1 MYSINLLLGKR
12 VLLLALFLLC
22 FIGLSGATSA
32 FVGMA
37 PAGNVAE
44 TQNSAPPKNSEDEQN
59 WAASFDSSRPLAQD
73 WRQYAVRDVLK
84 PELQTPARIVLESVK
99 TPLTKGR
106 TTILLLTLQANN
118 IQVRAVWKVTNTLNA
133 FDIDNGKLS
142 LTADPN
148 ETAIFVATVYLIDNF
163 QLLNTAYQN
172 LTASAVITVSVKGA
186 AMAESLSV
194 EAPPRL
200 EVTAGIAEEVYV
212 FAASG
217 GKMPHTYALLHNPDD
232 DAFHFT
238 NGTLSVNISATIGEY
253 RFTVAV
259 NDAASVT
266 VTVAATV
273 EVVAAPLAVAQPPR
287 LEVTAGIAEELYV
300 FAASGGKMPHTYTLL
315 HNPDDDAFYFTNGT
329 LSVNISATI
338 GEYRFTVAVVD
349 AASMA
354 VTVTAT
360 VEVVAAPLAVVQPP
374 RLEVTAGAAKE
385 VYVFVA
391 SGGVMPHTYT
401 LLHNPDDAF
410 AFSNGTLSVN
420 VSATIG
426 VYRFTVA
433 VNDADSM
440 TVTVTATVEVVMA
453 ADLSVAI
460 PPRLEVTAGAAEE
473 VYVFVASGGIMPHT
487 YTLLHNPDTN
497 AFVFSNGTLAVNIS
511 AIVGEYRFTVAV
523 NDADSMTVTVTATVS
538 VAMAPDL
545 SVAIPPRLEV
555 TAGIAEEVYVF
566 VASGGIMPHTYTLLH
581 NPNPNA
587 FYFTNGTL
595 SVNVSATIGVYRF
608 TVAVNDADS
617 MTVTVTATVSVV
629 MAADLSVA
637 IPPRLEVT
645 AGIAE
650 EVYVFVA
657 SGGIMP
663 HTYTLLHNPDDNA
676 FYFTNGTLS
685 VNISATIGEHRF
697 TVAVADA
704 LSRAVT
710 VAATVSVAMAPDLSV
725 AIPPRL
731 EVTAGAAE
739 EVYVFV
745 VSGGIMPHTYTLL
758 HNPNPN
764 AFYFT
769 NGTLSVNISATIG
782 EYHFTVAV
790 ADALSRTVTVAAT
803 VSVAM
808 AADLSVAIPP
818 RLEVTAG
825 AAEEVYVF
833 VASGGITPHTYTLLH
848 NPDDNAFYFTN
859 GTLSVNISAT
869 IGEYHF
875 TVAVA
880 DVVSRAV
887 TVTATVDVRPADLL
901 MAAPPR
907 LEVTAGMAKEVYVF
921 AASGGTM
928 PHTYTLLHNPDDDAF
943 YFTQGTLAVNFR
955 ATIGVYRF
963 TVAVADAA
971 SIAVTVTAT
980 VDVAAS
986 LPLVFLAEVPPLAIT
1001 AGASVNL
1008 YTFTATGGIGD
1019 KRYTIVAD
1027 NPGGF
1032 VLAAD
1037 SGVLSLLPEAAEGV
1051 YMLTVEASDRA
1062 TPPNRITTAATVRV
1076 SNRQIFVLGGAAGI
1090 NLQNDVWSSV
1100 DGRNWRPA
1108 ADDVGWVKRYNHQA
1122 LSHQGRLYVL
1132 GGNNGHLRRSDV
1144 WSSADGTNWRPET
1157 DDAGWADRDG
1167 YQAVS
1172 HQGRLYVMGGR
1183 GNMRFNDVWS
1193 SADGTNWSRETAG
1206 AGWAKRER
1214 HQALSHNGR
1223 LYVLGG
1229 LNNSFD
1235 YLNDVWSSA
1244 DGTNWSRETDDAGW
1258 AGRINHQAL
1267 SHQGRLYVLGG
1278 RYGSNNT
1285 LNDVWS
1291 SADGKNWRPETAGAE
1306 WSRRDALQA
1315 LSHQGRLYVLGGR
1328 YDNNSNLNDVWS
1340 STDGKEWAL
1349 ITPSADW
1356 AERYGHQAVVFPSP
1370 LVLFGVGERLTIAAR
1385 AAPNLH
1391 TFTAHYGEGDYSYSL
1406 HPAVSGFAVNA
1417 GGVLATES
1425 SVTVGNYTLTVW
1437 VEDEMGSR
1445 AQTALR
1451 VFVGH
1456 FNLAEVPPLFGLE
1469 SIPKVLHTFTTDG
1482 GIAGEQYKIVAGNT
1496 SGYFAIDA
1504 ASGVLSLTD
1513 TSAEGVYTLSVEAS
1527 DSSSLFLKATAV
1539 ATVAVN
1545 DRWVFVLGGTSDSSL
1560 NDVWLSVDGA
1570 NWGRESN
1577 DVGWAMRYSHQAL
1590 SHHGRLYV
1598 LGGNDGSNSLNDVWS
1613 AAEGADWSLETAG
1626 AEWAEREGHQALSHN
1641 GRLYVLGGNDGNRLS
1656 DVWSSTDGANWGQ
1669 ETADAGWAGRDGHQ
1683 ALSHQGRLYVLGGND
1698 DSLLNDVWSSA
1709 DGTNWSLETAGTEW
1723 TEREGHQALSHQGR
1737 LYVLGGNN
1745 GSRLSDVWS
1754 SADGANWSLETAGAE
1769 WTGREGHQALS
1780 YQRRLYVLGG
1790 DDGSGNLSDV
1800 WSSADG
1806 ANWSLETNNA
1816 NWSGRKGHQAV
1827 IFPPRLELFG
1837 VAERLTA
1844 TAAIKGNLHTFKTQY
1859 GVGDYAY
1866 SLIPA
1871 VNGFVVRPG
1880 PGGILETE
1888 SDVTLGDYTLTVWV
1902 EDDAGNRAQTAVKVF
1917 VTYLHLAE
1925 VPPLF
1930 GLAGIAKILH
1940 TITTDGGIPGEQ
1952 YRIVAGDTPGY
1963 FAIDADS
1970 GVLSLLSTAWEGI
1983 YTLSVEVSDALSLSR
1998 KATAVATVEITGRQ
2012 IFILGGNDDSRLSD
2026 VWSSMNGA
2034 NWGQETDGAGW
2045 AGREGHQALAHQE
2058 RLYVLGGNDGSNSLN
2073 DVWSSADGANWSRE
2087 TAGAEWPGR
2096 EGHQSLSHQGRLYV
2110 LGGNDGSSSLNDV
2123 WSATDGAN
2131 WSRETDGAGWTRR
2144 EGHQALSHN
2153 GRLYVLGGKDGSH
2166 LSDVWSSADGAN
2178 WSRETAGAGWT
2189 GREGHQALSHNGRLY
2204 VLGGK
2209 DGSSRYNDVWSSADG
2224 KSWVQETAG
2233 AGWEMRDEHQALL
2246 YNGRFYV
2253 LGGLDDDGNLNDV
2266 WSSADGEEWEI
2277 ITLSAD
2283 WSERSGHQAVIF
2295 PPQLDLFGVAER
2307 LTATAAIKGDLHTF
2321 TAQFGRGDYS
2331 YSLTPA
2337 VSGFAVSPGGV
2348 LSTESDVTLGD
2359 YTLTVWV
2366 EDEAGNRAQTAVKVF
2381 VKYLHLAEVP
2391 RLVGLAGIAKI
2402 LHTITTD
2409 GGIPGEQYMIVAG
2422 NTPGYFALD
2431 ADSGVLSLL
2440 TTAWE
2445 GIYTL
2450 SVEASDALSLSR
2462 KATAVATVEIKG
2474 RQIFI
2479 LGGNDGSRLS
2489 DVWSSMDGANWEQ
2502 ETDGAGWAGREGH
2515 QALAH
2520 QGRLYV
2526 LGGDDGSSLNDV
2538 WSSTDGENWSL
2549 ETDDAGW
2556 AGREGHQALSHQ
2568 GRLYVLGGLGGSSLN
2583 DVWSAADGANWSLE
2597 TAGAGWAGREGH
2609 QAVSHNGRLYVLGG
2623 DDGSN
2628 SLNDVWSSADGA
2640 NWSLETD
2647 DAGWEGRWGHQA
2659 LSHQGR
2665 LYVLGGFGSSS
2676 LNDVWSS
2683 ADGANWS
2690 RETAG
2695 AGWAGRDGHQALS
2708 HQGRLYV
2715 LGGDDDSDSGN
2726 LSDVWSS
2733 ADGANWSLETNNGW
2747 SGRKGH
2753 QAVVFPSPLVLFGV
2767 AERLTAVD
2775 GLAEDLHTFT
2785 AQYGR
2790 GGYSYSLTPAVSGFA
2805 VSPGGIL
2812 STDSEVTMGDYTLT
2826 VWVKD
2831 DAGKRTQTAVKVFV
2845 DHLYLAKVPRLFG
2858 LASIAKI
2865 LHTITTGIIPG
2876 EQYKIVAGNEA
2887 GYFAMDAD
2895 RGVLSLL
2902 TTAWEGVYTL
2912 SVEASDALSLS
2923 HLATAAAT
2931 VEIQGRQIFVLGGYI
2946 GIIPY
2951 YLNDV
2956 WSAADSKNWSL
2967 EIANAG
2973 WAIRYSHQ
2981 ALSHQGRL
2989 YVLGGY
2995 DGSSGLNDV
3004 WSSAD
3009 GASWV
3014 QETAGAGW
3022 AGRAEYQVLSHQGRL
3037 YVLGGS
3043 DGGSTRRN
3051 DVWSSADGA
3060 SWVLETDDAGWAE
3073 RSAHQGLLHNGRLY
3087 VLGGL
3092 SVSNNVSSRHN
3103 DVWSSADGKNWSLET
3118 DDAGWTGR
3126 YSHQA
3131 LSHQGRLYVLGGS
3144 DGSSNR
3150 RNDVWSSA
3158 DGKNWTLETNDAGW
3172 TGRTAYQ
3179 ALSHQGRL
3187 YILGGHD
3194 GSSPPR
3200 NDVWSSADGTNWSL
3214 ETNGANWS
3222 GRNGHQAV
3230 VFPPPLALL
3239 GVGERLTA
3247 NAGIAEDLHTFKSQ
3261 YGRGDYSYSLTPAVN
3276 GFAVSADGV
3285 LSAQSDVTVG
3295 VYTLTV
3301 WVEDDAGDRAQTAL
3315 RVDVVAQ
3322 STAQSHPFSPIIS
3335 PPASGGVQVPHPISP
3350 PALGGVQVL

>member
-1 MYSINLLLGKR
+1 
-12 VLLLALFLLC
+12 
-22 FIGLSGATSA
+22 
-32 FVGMA
+32 
-37 PAGNVAE
+37 
-44 TQNSAPPKNSEDEQN
+44 
-59 WAASFDSSRPLAQD
+59 
-73 WRQYAVRDVLK
+73 
-84 PELQTPARIVLESVK
+84 
-99 TPLTKGR
+99 
-106 TTILLLTLQANN
+106 
-118 IQVRAVWKVTNTLNA
+118 
-133 FDIDNGKLS
+133 
-142 LTADPN
+142 
-148 ETAIFVATVYLIDNF
+148 
-163 QLLNTAYQN
+163 
-172 LTASAVITVSVKGA
+172 
-186 AMAESLSV
+186 
-194 EAPPRL
+194 
-200 EVTAGIAEEVYV
+200 
-212 FAASG
+212 
-217 GKMPHTYALLHNPDD
+217 
-232 DAFHFT
+232 
-238 NGTLSVNISATIGEY
+238 
-253 RFTVAV
+253 
-259 NDAASVT
+259 
-266 VTVAATV
+266 
-273 EVVAAPLAVAQPPR
+273 
-287 LEVTAGIAEELYV
+287 
-300 FAASGGKMPHTYTLL
+300 
-315 HNPDDDAFYFTNGT
+315 
-329 LSVNISATI
+329 
-338 GEYRFTVAVVD
+338 
-349 AASMA
+349 
-354 VTVTAT
+354 
-360 VEVVAAPLAVVQPP
+360 
-374 RLEVTAGAAKE
+374 
-385 VYVFVA
+385 
-391 SGGVMPHTYT
+391 
-401 LLHNPDDAF
+401 
-410 AFSNGTLSVN
+410 
-420 VSATIG
+420 
-426 VYRFTVA
+426 
-433 VNDADSM
+433 
-440 TVTVTATVEVVMA
+440 
-453 ADLSVAI
+453 
-460 PPRLEVTAGAAEE
+460 
-473 VYVFVASGGIMPHT
+473 
-487 YTLLHNPDTN
+487 
-497 AFVFSNGTLAVNIS
+497 
-511 AIVGEYRFTVAV
+511 
-523 NDADSMTVTVTATVS
+523 
-538 VAMAPDL
+538 MAPDL

-555 TAGIAEEVYVF
+555 TAGKAEEVYVF
-566 VASGGIMPHTYTLLH
+566 VVSGGIMPHTYTLLQ
-581 NPNPNA
+581 NPYDNA

-595 SVNVSATIGVYRF
+595 SVNVSAIVGEHRF
-608 TVAVNDADS
+608 TVAVADAIS
-617 MTVTVTATVSVV
+617 RAVTVAATVSVA

-650 EVYVFVA
+650 EVYVF
-657 SGGIMP
+657 
-663 HTYTLLHNPDDNA
+663 
-676 FYFTNGTLS
+676 
-685 VNISATIGEHRF
+685 
-697 TVAVADA
+697 
-704 LSRAVT
+704 
-710 VAATVSVAMAPDLSV
+710 AA
-725 AIPPRL
+725 
-731 EVTAGAAE
+731 
-739 EVYVFV
+739 
-745 VSGGIMPHTYTLL
+745 SGGIMPHTYTLL

-790 ADALSRTVTVAAT
+790 AD
-803 VSVAM
+803 
-808 AADLSVAIPP
+808 
-818 RLEVTAG
+818 
-825 AAEEVYVF
+825 
-833 VASGGITPHTYTLLH
+833 
-848 NPDDNAFYFTN
+848 
-859 GTLSVNISAT
+859 
-869 IGEYHF
+869 
-875 TVAVA
+875 
-880 DVVSRAV
+880 VVSRAV
-887 TVTATVDVRPADLL
+887 TVTATVFVRPADLL
-901 MAAPPR
+901 VAAPPR

-921 AASGGTM
+921 IVSGGIM

-986 LPLVFLAEVPPLAIT
+986 LPLVFLAEAPPLAIT

-1076 SNRQIFVLGGAAGI
+1076 SNRQIFVLGGHDGRDF
-1090 NLQNDVWSSV
+1090 LNDVWSSV
-1100 DGRNWRPA
+1100 DGRNWGLA
-1108 ADDVGWVKRYNHQA
+1108 ADDAGWVARRFYQA

-1132 GGNNGHLRRSDV
+1132 GGLTGFSPFRV
-1144 WSSADGTNWRPET
+1144 
-1157 DDAGWADRDG
+1157 
-1167 YQAVS
+1167 
-1172 HQGRLYVMGGR
+1172 
-1183 GNMRFNDVWS
+1183 NDVWS
-1193 SADGTNWSRETAG
+1193 SADGTNWSRETDDAG
-1206 AGWAKRER
+1206 WTGRQSHQALSHQGRLYVLGGRREGNRLNDVWSSVDGTNWSRETDDAGWAKREG
-1214 HQALSHNGR
+1214 HQSLSHNGR

-1244 DGTNWSRETDDAGW
+1244 DGKNWSLETNDAEW
-1258 AGRINHQAL
+1258 PGRINHQAL

-1278 RYGSNNT
+1278 RYGSSNR

-1328 YDNNSNLNDVWS
+1328 YGSSNRLNDVWS
-1340 STDGKEWAL
+1340 STDGKNWRPETAGAEW
-1349 ITPSADW
+1349 SR
-1356 AERYGHQAVVFPSP
+1356 RYGHQAVVFPSP

-1391 TFTAHYGEGDYSYSL
+1391 TFTAQYGEGDYSYSL
-1406 HPAVSGFAVNA
+1406 YPAVSGFAVNA
-1417 GGVLATES
+1417 GGVLSAES

-1545 DRWVFVLGGTSDSSL
+1545 DRWVFVLGGNSGSSL

-1598 LGGNDGSNSLNDVWS
+1598 LGGNDGGSNLNDVWS
-1613 AAEGADWSLETAG
+1613 AADGANWSLETAG
-1626 AEWAEREGHQALSHN
+1626 AGWTEREGHQALSHN
-1641 GRLYVLGGNDGNRLS
+1641 GRLYVLGGNDGSRLS
-1656 DVWSSTDGANWGQ
+1656 DVWSSADGANWGQ
-1669 ETADAGWAGRDGHQ
+1669 ETADAGWAGREGHQ
-1683 ALSHQGRLYVLGGND
+1683 ALAHNGRLYVLGGND
-1698 DSLLNDVWSSA
+1698 
-1709 DGTNWSLETAGTEW
+1709 
-1723 TEREGHQALSHQGR
+1723 
-1737 LYVLGGNN
+1737 
-1745 GSRLSDVWS
+1745 GSNSLSDVWS
-1754 SADGANWSLETAGAE
+1754 SADGANWSLETADAG
-1769 WTGREGHQALS
+1769 WTGREGHQALAHNGRLYVLGGNDGS
-1780 YQRRLYVLGG
+1780 RLSDVWSSTDGANWSLETNGAGWTGREGHQSLSHQRRLYVLGG
-1790 DDGSGNLSDV
+1790 EDDSGNLSDV

-1844 TAAIKGNLHTFKTQY
+1844 TAAIKGDLHTFKTQF

-1871 VNGFVVRPG
+1871 VNGFAVT
-1880 PGGILETE
+1880 PGGILATE

-1917 VTYLHLAE
+1917 VAHLHLAE
-1925 VPPLF
+1925 VPRLL

-1983 YTLSVEVSDALSLSR
+1983 YTLSVEVSDGLSLSR

-2012 IFILGGNDDSRLSD
+2012 IFILGGNDGGRLSD
-2026 VWSSMNGA
+2026 VWSSMDGA
-2034 NWGQETDGAGW
+2034 NWGLETAGAGW

-2087 TAGAEWPGR
+2087 TAGAEWTGR
-2096 EGHQSLSHQGRLYV
+2096 EGHQALSHNGRLYV

-2123 WSATDGAN
+2123 WSSTDGAN
-2131 WSRETDGAGWTRR
+2131 WGRETDDAGWAGR
-2144 EGHQALSHN
+2144 EGHQSLSHN
-2153 GRLYVLGGKDGSH
+2153 GRLYVLGGNDGSNRRN
-2166 LSDVWSSADGAN
+2166 DVWSSADGAN
-2178 WSRETAGAGWT
+2178 WSRETAGAEWA
-2189 GREGHQALSHNGRLY
+2189 GREGHQALSHQGRLY

-2209 DGSSRYNDVWSSADG
+2209 DGSNRYNDVWSSADG
-2224 KSWVQETAG
+2224 ANWSLETAG
-2233 AGWEMRDEHQALL
+2233 AEWEMRDEHQALL

-2253 LGGLDDDGNLNDV
+2253 LGGEDDSNSLSDV
-2266 WSSADGEEWEI
+2266 WSSADG
-2277 ITLSAD
+2277 AN
-2283 WSERSGHQAVIF
+2283 WSLETNNGWSGRKGHQAVIF
-2295 PPQLDLFGVAER
+2295 PPQLDLFGVGER

-2348 LSTESDVTLGD
+2348 LSTESNVTLGD

-2489 DVWSSMDGANWEQ
+2489 DVWSSMDGANWGQ
-2502 ETDGAGWAGREGH
+2502 ETDDAGWAGREGH

-2538 WSSTDGENWSL
+2538 WSSMDGANWSL

-2556 AGREGHQALSHQ
+2556 AGREGHQALAHQ

-2583 DVWSAADGANWSLE
+2583 DVWSAADGANWSME
-2597 TAGAGWAGREGH
+2597 TDDAGWTGREGH

-2640 NWSLETD
+2640 NWSLET
-2647 DAGWEGRWGHQA
+2647 AGAEWPGRWGHQA

-2695 AGWAGRDGHQALS
+2695 AGWEGRDGHQALS

-2733 ADGANWSLETNNGW
+2733 VDGANWSLETNNGW

-2753 QAVVFPSPLVLFGV
+2753 QAVVFPSPLALFGV

-2805 VSPGGIL
+2805 VSPGGVL

-2826 VWVKD
+2826 VWVED

-2887 GYFAMDAD
+2887 GLFCPGRRPRCFVIAKQPPGREFIPCRWRRPMLWLYPTWQRRRQRWKYKDGRFLSWAD
-2895 RGVLSLL
+2895 
-2902 TTAWEGVYTL
+2902 
-2912 SVEASDALSLS
+2912 
-2923 HLATAAAT
+2923 
-2931 VEIQGRQIFVLGGYI
+2931 I
-2946 GIIPY
+2946 
-2951 YLNDV
+2951 
-2956 WSAADSKNWSL
+2956 
-2967 EIANAG
+2967 
-2973 WAIRYSHQ
+2973 
-2981 ALSHQGRL
+2981 
-2989 YVLGGY
+2989 
-2995 DGSSGLNDV
+2995 
-3004 WSSAD
+3004 
-3009 GASWV
+3009 
-3014 QETAGAGW
+3014 
-3022 AGRAEYQVLSHQGRL
+3022 
-3037 YVLGGS
+3037 
-3043 DGGSTRRN
+3043 
-3051 DVWSSADGA
+3051 
-3060 SWVLETDDAGWAE
+3060 
-3073 RSAHQGLLHNGRLY
+3073 
-3087 VLGGL
+3087 
-3092 SVSNNVSSRHN
+3092 
-3103 DVWSSADGKNWSLET
+3103 
-3118 DDAGWTGR
+3118 
-3126 YSHQA
+3126 
-3131 LSHQGRLYVLGGS
+3131 
-3144 DGSSNR
+3144 
-3150 RNDVWSSA
+3150 
-3158 DGKNWTLETNDAGW
+3158 
-3172 TGRTAYQ
+3172 
-3179 ALSHQGRL
+3179 
-3187 YILGGHD
+3187 
-3194 GSSPPR
+3194 
-3200 NDVWSSADGTNWSL
+3200 
-3214 ETNGANWS
+3214 
-3222 GRNGHQAV
+3222 
-3230 VFPPPLALL
+3230 
-3239 GVGERLTA
+3239 
-3247 NAGIAEDLHTFKSQ
+3247 
-3261 YGRGDYSYSLTPAVN
+3261 
-3276 GFAVSADGV
+3276 
-3285 LSAQSDVTVG
+3285 
-3295 VYTLTV
+3295 
-3301 WVEDDAGDRAQTAL
+3301 
-3315 RVDVVAQ
+3315 
-3322 STAQSHPFSPIIS
+3322 
-3335 PPASGGVQVPHPISP
+3335 
-3350 PALGGVQVL
+3350 

>member
-1 MYSINLLLGKR
+1 
-12 VLLLALFLLC
+12 
-22 FIGLSGATSA
+22 
-32 FVGMA
+32 
-37 PAGNVAE
+37 
-44 TQNSAPPKNSEDEQN
+44 
-59 WAASFDSSRPLAQD
+59 
-73 WRQYAVRDVLK
+73 
-84 PELQTPARIVLESVK
+84 
-99 TPLTKGR
+99 
-106 TTILLLTLQANN
+106 
-118 IQVRAVWKVTNTLNA
+118 
-133 FDIDNGKLS
+133 
-142 LTADPN
+142 
-148 ETAIFVATVYLIDNF
+148 
-163 QLLNTAYQN
+163 
-172 LTASAVITVSVKGA
+172 
-186 AMAESLSV
+186 
-194 EAPPRL
+194 
-200 EVTAGIAEEVYV
+200 
-212 FAASG
+212 
-217 GKMPHTYALLHNPDD
+217 
-232 DAFHFT
+232 
-238 NGTLSVNISATIGEY
+238 
-253 RFTVAV
+253 
-259 NDAASVT
+259 
-266 VTVAATV
+266 
-273 EVVAAPLAVAQPPR
+273 
-287 LEVTAGIAEELYV
+287 
-300 FAASGGKMPHTYTLL
+300 
-315 HNPDDDAFYFTNGT
+315 
-329 LSVNISATI
+329 
-338 GEYRFTVAVVD
+338 
-349 AASMA
+349 
-354 VTVTAT
+354 
-360 VEVVAAPLAVVQPP
+360 
-374 RLEVTAGAAKE
+374 
-385 VYVFVA
+385 
-391 SGGVMPHTYT
+391 
-401 LLHNPDDAF
+401 
-410 AFSNGTLSVN
+410 
-420 VSATIG
+420 
-426 VYRFTVA
+426 
-433 VNDADSM
+433 
-440 TVTVTATVEVVMA
+440 
-453 ADLSVAI
+453 
-460 PPRLEVTAGAAEE
+460 
-473 VYVFVASGGIMPHT
+473 
-487 YTLLHNPDTN
+487 
-497 AFVFSNGTLAVNIS
+497 
-511 AIVGEYRFTVAV
+511 
-523 NDADSMTVTVTATVS
+523 
-538 VAMAPDL
+538 
-545 SVAIPPRLEV
+545 
-555 TAGIAEEVYVF
+555 
-566 VASGGIMPHTYTLLH
+566 
-581 NPNPNA
+581 
-587 FYFTNGTL
+587 
-595 SVNVSATIGVYRF
+595 
-608 TVAVNDADS
+608 
-617 MTVTVTATVSVV
+617 
-629 MAADLSVA
+629 
-637 IPPRLEVT
+637 
-645 AGIAE
+645 
-650 EVYVFVA
+650 
-657 SGGIMP
+657 
-663 HTYTLLHNPDDNA
+663 
-676 FYFTNGTLS
+676 
-685 VNISATIGEHRF
+685 
-697 TVAVADA
+697 
-704 LSRAVT
+704 
-710 VAATVSVAMAPDLSV
+710 
-725 AIPPRL
+725 
-731 EVTAGAAE
+731 
-739 EVYVFV
+739 
-745 VSGGIMPHTYTLL
+745 
-758 HNPNPN
+758 
-764 AFYFT
+764 
-769 NGTLSVNISATIG
+769 
-782 EYHFTVAV
+782 
-790 ADALSRTVTVAAT
+790 
-803 VSVAM
+803 
-808 AADLSVAIPP
+808 
-818 RLEVTAG
+818 
-825 AAEEVYVF
+825 
-833 VASGGITPHTYTLLH
+833 
-848 NPDDNAFYFTN
+848 
-859 GTLSVNISAT
+859 
-869 IGEYHF
+869 
-875 TVAVA
+875 
-880 DVVSRAV
+880 
-887 TVTATVDVRPADLL
+887 
-901 MAAPPR
+901 
-907 LEVTAGMAKEVYVF
+907 
-921 AASGGTM
+921 
-928 PHTYTLLHNPDDDAF
+928 
-943 YFTQGTLAVNFR
+943 
-955 ATIGVYRF
+955 
-963 TVAVADAA
+963 
-971 SIAVTVTAT
+971 
-980 VDVAAS
+980 
-986 LPLVFLAEVPPLAIT
+986 
-1001 AGASVNL
+1001 
-1008 YTFTATGGIGD
+1008 
-1019 KRYTIVAD
+1019 
-1027 NPGGF
+1027 
-1032 VLAAD
+1032 
-1037 SGVLSLLPEAAEGV
+1037 
-1051 YMLTVEASDRA
+1051 MLTVEASDLA

-1157 DDAGWADRDG
+1157 DDAGWAERDG

-1278 RYGSNNT
+1278 RYGSKNT

-1391 TFTAHYGEGDYSYSL
+1391 TFTAQYGEGDYSYSL

-1451 VFVGH
+1451 VLVGN

-1496 SGYFAIDA
+1496 DYFAIDA

-1545 DRWVFVLGGTSDSSL
+1545 DRWVFVLGGTSGSSL

-1598 LGGNDGSNSLNDVWS
+1598 LGGNDGDSNLNDVWS
-1613 AAEGADWSLETAG
+1613 AAEGANWSLETAG
-1626 AEWAEREGHQALSHN
+1626 AEWAGREGHQALSHN
-1641 GRLYVLGGNDGNRLS
+1641 GRLYVLGGNDGSRLS
-1656 DVWSSTDGANWGQ
+1656 DVWSSADGANWGQ
-1669 ETADAGWAGRDGHQ
+1669 ETADAGWAG
-1683 ALSHQGRLYVLGGND
+1683 
-1698 DSLLNDVWSSA
+1698 
-1709 DGTNWSLETAGTEW
+1709 
-1723 TEREGHQALSHQGR
+1723 REGHQALSHQGR
-1737 LYVLGGNN
+1737 LYVLGGNDGSLLN
-1745 GSRLSDVWS
+1745 DVWSSADGANWSLETAGAGWTGREGHQSLSHQGRLYVLGGNDGSRLSDVWS

-1769 WTGREGHQALS
+1769 WPGREGHQALS
-1780 YQRRLYVLGG
+1780 HQGRLYVLGG
-1790 DDGSGNLSDV
+1790 EDDGGNLSDV

-1844 TAAIKGNLHTFKTQY
+1844 TAAIKGDLHTFKTQF

-1866 SLIPA
+1866 SLTPA
-1871 VNGFVVRPG
+1871 VSGFAVS

-1888 SDVTLGDYTLTVWV
+1888 SNVTLGEYTLTVWV

-1925 VPPLF
+1925 VPRLL
-1930 GLAGIAKILH
+1930 GLAGVAKILH
-1940 TITTDGGIPGEQ
+1940 TLTTDGGIPGEQ

-1970 GVLSLLSTAWEGI
+1970 GVLSLLTTAWEGI
-1983 YTLSVEVSDALSLSR
+1983 YTLSVEVSDGLSLSR
-1998 KATAVATVEITGRQ
+1998 KATAVATVEIKGRQ

-2026 VWSSMNGA
+2026 VWSSMDGA
-2034 NWGQETDGAGW
+2034 NWGLETAGAGW

-2096 EGHQSLSHQGRLYV
+2096 KGHQSLSHQGRLYV
-2110 LGGNDGSSSLNDV
+2110 LGGFGNSSLNDV
-2123 WSATDGAN
+2123 WSSTDGAN
-2131 WSRETDGAGWTRR
+2131 WSLETDDAGWAGR
-2144 EGHQALSHN
+2144 EGHQSLAHN
-2153 GRLYVLGGKDGSH
+2153 GRLYVLGGNDGSNR
-2166 LSDVWSSADGAN
+2166 LNDVWSSADGAN
-2178 WSRETAGAGWT
+2178 WSLETAGAGWA
-2189 GREGHQALSHNGRLY
+2189 GREGHQALSHQGRLY
-2204 VLGGK
+2204 VLGGV
-2209 DGSSRYNDVWSSADG
+2209 GSSRYNDVWSSADG
-2224 KSWVQETAG
+2224 ANWSLESNG
-2233 AGWEMRDEHQALL
+2233 AGWAGRDEHQALL

-2253 LGGLDDDGNLNDV
+2253 LGGDDDSNSLSDV
-2266 WSSADGEEWEI
+2266 WSSADG
-2277 ITLSAD
+2277 AN
-2283 WSERSGHQAVIF
+2283 WSLETNGASWSGRKGHQAVIF

-2348 LSTESDVTLGD
+2348 LATESHVTLGD

-2366 EDEAGNRAQTAVKVF
+2366 EDDAGNRAQTAVKVF

-2409 GGIPGEQYMIVAG
+2409 GGIPGEQYRIVAG

-2489 DVWSSMDGANWEQ
+2489 DVWSAADGANWGQ

-2538 WSSTDGENWSL
+2538 WSSTDGANWSR

-2583 DVWSAADGANWSLE
+2583 DVWSAVDGANWSLE
-2597 TAGAGWAGREGH
+2597 TADAGWTGREGH

-2623 DDGSN
+2623 EDGSN

-2640 NWSLETD
+2640 NWSLETAG
-2647 DAGWEGRWGHQA
+2647 AGWPGRWGHQA

-2812 STDSEVTMGDYTLT
+2812 STDSEVTMGDYILT
-2826 VWVKD
+2826 VWVED

-2876 EQYKIVAGNEA
+2876 EQYKIVAGNEL
-2887 GYFAMDAD
+2887 GYFALDAD

-2902 TTAWEGVYTL
+2902 STAWEGVYTL
-2912 SVEASDALSLS
+2912 SVEASDALALS

-2931 VEIQGRQIFVLGGYI
+2931 VEIKGRQIFVLGGYI

-2951 YLNDV
+2951 YRNDV

-2967 EIANAG
+2967 EIANAE
-2973 WAIRYSHQ
+2973 WAIRSSYQ

-2989 YVLGGY
+2989 YVLGGS
-2995 DGSSGLNDV
+2995 DGGGLNDV

-3022 AGRAEYQVLSHQGRL
+3022 AERAVFQALSHQGRL
-3037 YVLGGS
+3037 YVLGGQLGK
-3043 DGGSTRRN
+3043 DHGYAPLN

-3073 RSAHQGLLHNGRLY
+3073 RSGHQGLLHNGRLY

-3092 SVSNNVSSRHN
+3092 SVSNTVSSRHN

-3118 DDAGWTGR
+3118 NNAGWPGR
-3126 YSHQA
+3126 SSHQA

-3158 DGKNWTLETNDAGW
+3158 DGKNWTLETNGAGW
-3172 TGRTAYQ
+3172 PGRTAYQ

-3194 GSSPPR
+3194 GSSDRR
-3200 NDVWSSADGTNWSL
+3200 NDVWSSADGKNWSL

-3222 GRNGHQAV
+3222 GRSGHQAV

-3261 YGRGDYSYSLTPAVN
+3261 YGRGDYSYSLTPAVS
-3276 GFAVSADGV
+3276 GFAVNADGV
-3285 LSAQSDVTVG
+3285 LSTKSDVTVG

-3335 PPASGGVQVPHPISP
+3335 PSRSPITSPSASGGVQVPHPISP
-3350 PALGGVQVL
+3350 PALGGGASALALAGGGLSLLIIPPTPTSAEGENLS